1 MNNDRS
7 EPLESS
13 GLHTDR
19 FASRG
24 NKFALL
30 PVLLLML
37 APVLHA
43 ELRLPA
49 IIGDHMVL
57 QQNLPNPLWG
67 WDAPGTQVTVTF
79 AGQTKSTQ
87 AGPDGKWTVKLDAVS
102 ANDKPQ
108 TLTITGTEKREIQD
122 VLVGEVWMCSGQSN
136 MGFTLAGDWK
146 GDIEAA
152 ASRLPNLRL
161 IKVPQVGTQELQNDF
176 KGQWRASTS
185 ETARNFSAVGFYFGR
200 YVHAILGV
208 PVGLIDNSWGG
219 SAAEAWVRRES
230 LENDARF
237 KSLMESTA
245 KQEAY
250 LQSEKAKADYETQVA
265 RWEESVEKA
274 KAEQK
279 PAAPAFLPVPVAH
292 RQRAPRQH
300 FLRRGLSHARLW
312 HQGRH
317 LVSGRIQRRARLGV
331 RGSLPL
337 RDRGVAQGM
346 EPRRLPVLLGATGK
360 LHGAEARAGRE
371 QLGGTAR
378 ITDQDLEAS

>member
-176 KGQWRASTS
+176 KG
-185 ETARNFSAVGFYFGR
+185 
-200 YVHAILGV
+200 
-208 PVGLIDNSWGG
+208 
-219 SAAEAWVRRES
+219 
-230 LENDARF
+230 
-237 KSLMESTA
+237 
-245 KQEAY
+245 
-250 LQSEKAKADYETQVA
+250 
-265 RWEESVEKA
+265 
-274 KAEQK
+274 
-279 PAAPAFLPVPVAH
+279 
-292 RQRAPRQH
+292 
-300 FLRRGLSHARLW
+300 
-312 HQGRH
+312 
-317 LVSGRIQRRARLGV
+317 
-331 RGSLPL
+331 
-337 RDRGVAQGM
+337 
-346 EPRRLPVLLGATGK
+346 
-360 LHGAEARAGRE
+360 
-371 QLGGTAR
+371 
-378 ITDQDLEAS
+378 